1 MRGVDTN
8 ILLRH
13 IVRDDEDQA
22 RVATAFIASRT
33 RDDPAFISLVVLA
46 ELVWALR
53 RRYGYSSRQV
63 HALLVM
69 LLETAEF
76 HLEDE
81 VELVQMFVGGDSIKG
96 DIADHFIAYSSARAG
111 CISTVTFDK
120 GAASNIPSMELL
132 S

>member
-1 MRGVDTN
+1 VKGVDTN

-13 IVRDDEDQA
+13 IVRDDEEQA
-22 RVATAFIASRT
+22 KIATTFIASRT
-33 RDDPAFISLVVLA
+33 QEDPAFISLVVLA

-53 RRYGYSSRQV
+53 RSYGYSRRQV
-63 HALLVM
+63 HELLVM

-76 HLEDE
+76 YVEDE
-81 VELVQMFVGGDSIKG
+81 VELLQAFIGGNSIKG
-96 DIADHFIAYSSARAG
+96 DIADHLIAHCAAKAG

-120 GAASNIPSMELL
+120 GAAGRIPSMELI

>member
-33 RDDPAFISLVVLA
+33 REDPAFISLVVLA

-76 HLEDE
+76 HVEDE
-81 VELVQMFVGGDSIKG
+81 VELVQMFVGDGSIKG
-96 DIADHFIAYSSARAG
+96 DVADHLIAYSSVRAG
-111 CISTVTFDK
+111 CISTMTFDK
-120 GAASNIPSMELL
+120 DAASSIPSMELL